1 MKNKAVNVVMHG
13 KKYADG
19 ITVGLDIIVR
29 NIAVHLKKQKLC
41 RRHCCRH
48 RCGMP
53 RIDDVA
59 STPTAAVGIS
69 VAADR

>member
-29 NIAVHLKKQKLC
+29 NIALHLKKTKT
-41 RRHCCRH
+41 
-48 RCGMP
+48 M
-53 RIDDVA
+53 
-59 STPTAAVGIS
+59 PTALLSA
-69 VAADR
+69 